1 MLDGVWKLLSRF
13 LTIFFRF
20 CYDEM
25 LDMSDF
31 FEQKDSEILCQSEMR
46 QFQEISKLYPRN
58 LLIGEELRKSLECPW
73 LTLIK

>member
-1 MLDGVWKLLSRF
+1 
-13 LTIFFRF
+13 
-20 CYDEM
+20 M

-31 FEQKDSEILCQSEMR
+31 FEQKDSEILGQSEMR